1 MNFNNKLLCL
11 IFFSLIII
19 ISSGVVF
26 AEDNAMPLI
35 DEGSVSGDV
44 HIESSNPWTTSGEL
58 SYVVPDDV
66 SEIKSV
72 NVVVN
77 DYSGSGS
84 PTYGLYSNVTLTVNN
99 TTSVLGYE
107 SLVYGESTVKDPNVY
122 YINNHT
128 TRQYD
133 SYQMI
138 YNVTDNVKNLAS
150 GDEIKISVVNT
161 NMSGYSFDGRIK
173 LIALIFAYDD
183 GDSDVINYWLNVGQ
197 SWTQSTRTNVIPTK
211 GFDKEYK
218 FVTFENIALSTYD
231 ATYKFNDQ
239 LLTSPIDST
248 DSHMFKYNLWNVTDE
263 FIKGNDTNFTYTA
276 SSEGYASFKS
286 VIQLLK
292 THEVDAQI
300 VNASIT
306 PQYANTIFAGVN
318 NTLTVNVTSANK
330 NFNGIVK
337 LMSGDEEIASSQV
350 SVVANESKTVSL
362 MDLTIRPIDET
373 TVNGANNTKVNYTL
387 LILDSYGNV
396 LNSTNV
402 SYNLL
407 YNGNLGKDYAYPA
420 SNATVNR
427 VYDITGDVIIL
438 NQDDSAY
445 AGTAVTNRTSTW
457 NVTDLDVNEALLYV
471 SYNWDK
477 IADGSF
483 KDWNITFNDV
493 AITPIANYR
502 DQSNLGSYGKY
513 GYGLVVYNVT
523 DLIANGTNT
532 LSLIKSNG
540 SCAVY
545 PATLLLLTDN
555 NESENYKTVYIAEN
569 ADLLSKPTNI
579 ESGSNIF
586 MDVDTT
592 NLISADLYVL
602 AAGAQKGEGN
612 IIFNNETY
620 TDVWNGTSNSVAYFT
635 EDIKNIIGNENLVYF
650 QSTGSTVLAL
660 QSIIVCERNDDLYS
674 VKGSITPQYSNTIFA
689 GVNNTLTVLI
699 NNSNEKIN
707 GSVVLLNDGGIIDSV
722 DLNVASNSTQTL
734 KFTDSTIRPIDETTV
749 NGANNTKANYTL
761 LILDYYGNILNS
773 TNVSYNV
780 LYNGNL
786 GKDYA
791 YPASNATV
799 NRVYEISGDVVIL
812 NQDDSAYAGTAVTNR
827 TSTWNV
833 TDLDVNEALLYVS
846 YNWDKIADGSFKEWN
861 VTFNDVAITPIAN
874 YRDQSNLGSYGKYGY
889 GLVVYNVTDLIAD
902 GTNTLSLIKSNGSC
916 AVYPA
921 TLLLLTDNNES
932 ETYKTVYIA
941 ENADLLSKPANI
953 ESGSYT
959 FMDVDAANSLSA
971 DLYVLAASAQKGEGN
986 IIFNNETY
994 TDVWNGTGN
1003 SMAYFTAD
1011 VGSIIDDEN
1020 IVYFQATNST
1030 ILSLVDIIAVEYKDI
1045 KINVEEFNKYFGGNE
1060 RFGVNLTDYQGNPLA
1075 NKSANITINGQSYS
1089 RTSNENGSFS
1099 IAINLNSGTYPVV
1112 INVDNVTVN
1121 STITVNPTIQGDNI
1135 VKIFKNG
1142 TQFYATFTDTE
1153 GNYLPEGTTV
1163 QFNINGV
1170 FYSRT
1175 IKGDDG
1181 KAKLNINLHPGEYII
1196 TSINPL
1202 NDEKVS
1208 NNITVLPNMIA
1219 ENITKYYKNGTQ
1231 YCVTLLDDNGNPVG
1245 EGVSVEFNINGV
1257 FYTRTTDPSGVAK
1270 LNINLVQGNYT
1281 ITSNYS
1287 DCLISNNIE
1296 VLPILSTSDLTKKYG
1311 SSDAFVI
1318 TALDATGNPY
1328 PNQNVTFNV
1337 NGRLYSRITDSSGQ
1351 AKLNINLPAGEYII
1365 TSSYNDFSIAN
1376 TITVTN

>member
-318 NTLTVNVTSANK
+318 NTLTVNVTCANK

-569 ADLLSKPTNI
+569 ADLLSKP
-579 ESGSNIF
+579 
-586 MDVDTT
+586 
-592 NLISADLYVL
+592 
-602 AAGAQKGEGN
+602 
-612 IIFNNETY
+612 
-620 TDVWNGTSNSVAYFT
+620 
-635 EDIKNIIGNENLVYF
+635 
-650 QSTGSTVLAL
+650 
-660 QSIIVCERNDDLYS
+660 
-674 VKGSITPQYSNTIFA
+674 
-689 GVNNTLTVLI
+689 
-699 NNSNEKIN
+699 
-707 GSVVLLNDGGIIDSV
+707 
-722 DLNVASNSTQTL
+722 
-734 KFTDSTIRPIDETTV
+734 
-749 NGANNTKANYTL
+749 
-761 LILDYYGNILNS
+761 
-773 TNVSYNV
+773 
-780 LYNGNL
+780 
-786 GKDYA
+786 
-791 YPASNATV
+791 
-799 NRVYEISGDVVIL
+799 
-812 NQDDSAYAGTAVTNR
+812 
-827 TSTWNV
+827 
-833 TDLDVNEALLYVS
+833 
-846 YNWDKIADGSFKEWN
+846 
-861 VTFNDVAITPIAN
+861 
-874 YRDQSNLGSYGKYGY
+874 
-889 GLVVYNVTDLIAD
+889 
-902 GTNTLSLIKSNGSC
+902 
-916 AVYPA
+916 
-921 TLLLLTDNNES
+921 
-932 ETYKTVYIA
+932 
-941 ENADLLSKPANI
+941 ANI
-953 ESGSYT
+953 ESGFYT